1 MQLKLKPAKGEHA
14 GVSLTSG
21 GSRAQLLHQGLT
33 FSLLSLPFPLPV
45 SSYLQ
50 VLLFFILASFSGSFP
65 KAQQDSYQEFCTFLP
80 PAKYLPFLYMYIF
93 FSFEP
98 ILVLQPCVRTP
109 LRVRAYA
116 RVLLRIGPTALHVL
130 GTQCHSSFP
139 ISKHTWS
146 TVPQIISNQFSCYYL
161 FLRQRFCY
169 VDQADRKLN
178 PATSFQVA
186 GIIGMC
192 CTPNS

>member
-80 PAKYLPFLYMYIF
+80 PAKY
-93 FSFEP
+93 
-98 ILVLQPCVRTP
+98 
-109 LRVRAYA
+109 
-116 RVLLRIGPTALHVL
+116 PTRKWE
-130 GTQCHSSFP
+130 GTATAAQQLSSVSSFFIQSVTP
-139 ISKHTWS
+139 AHATHILGGTPPNLSAFGNTLKDS
-146 TVPQIISNQFSCYYL
+146 LRGVPP
-161 FLRQRFCY
+161 R
-169 VDQADRKLN
+169 
-178 PATSFQVA
+178 
-186 GIIGMC
+186 
-192 CTPNS
+192 